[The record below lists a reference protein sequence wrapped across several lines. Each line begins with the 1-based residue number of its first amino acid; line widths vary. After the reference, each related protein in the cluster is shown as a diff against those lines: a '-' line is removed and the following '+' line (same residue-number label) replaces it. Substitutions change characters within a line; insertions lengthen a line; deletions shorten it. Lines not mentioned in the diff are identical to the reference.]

1 MGPCSNKVRIK
12 MYTAEISR
20 GNPTCFIFLIDQ
32 SGSMEDPFGGDPTG
46 SKARAVADA
55 INRLLQNLVLRC
67 AKAEGVR
74 DYFYVGVIGYGVKV
88 GPAFGGE
95 LSGMD
100 LVPISTI
107 GDQPLTIEER
117 VQKVPD
123 GAGGLIEQDIKFPI
137 WFEPVAK
144 GPTPMKQALKKA
156 ESILMDWFN
165 EHPDCFPPVVINI
178 SDGEPTDGD
187 PSGVAENIME
197 MESNDGNV
205 LLFNLHLSSST
216 APPVEFPDSKEP
228 LPDEFASLLYDM
240 SSILPEKIRVE
251 AESEGFDVSPESR
264 GFIFNSDIVKVIQF
278 IDIGTRATVLR

>member
-1 MGPCSNKVRIK
+1 

-20 GNPTCFIFLIDQ
+20 GNPTCFLFLIDQ
-32 SGSMEDPFGGDPTG
+32 SGSMEDPFGGDATG

-74 DYFYVGVIGYGVKV
+74 DYFYVGVIGYGLKV

-95 LSGMD
+95 LNGMD
-100 LVPISTI
+100 LVPISAI

-117 VQKVPD
+117 TQKVPD
-123 GAGGLIEQDIKFPI
+123 GAGGLIEQNIKFPI
-137 WFEPVAK
+137 WFEPISK

-156 ESILMDWFN
+156 ESILTDWLDD
-165 EHPDCFPPVVINI
+165 HPDSFPPIVINI

-187 PSGVAENIME
+187 PSGVAESIKE
-197 MESNDGNV
+197 MESSDGNV

-216 APPVEFPDSKEP
+216 APPVEFPDSKES
-228 LPDEFASLLYDM
+228 LPDEFARLLYDM
-240 SSILPEKIRVE
+240 SSILPEKIRGE
-251 AESEGFDVSPESR
+251 AESEGFEVSPESR

-278 IDIGTRATVLR
+278 IDMGTRATNLR

>member
-1 MGPCSNKVRIK
+1 

-20 GNPTCFIFLIDQ
+20 GNPTCFLFLIDQ
-32 SGSMEDPFGGDPTG
+32 SGSMEDPFGGDSAG
-46 SKARAVADA
+46 SKSKAVADA

-74 DYFYVGVIGYGVKV
+74 DYFHVGVLGYGLNV

-95 LSGMD
+95 LDGLD
-100 LVPISTI
+100 LVPISAI
-107 GDQPLTIEER
+107 GDQPLKVEER
-117 VQKVPD
+117 TQKVPD
-123 GAGGLIEQDIKFPI
+123 GAGGVIDQDIKFPI

-156 ESILMDWFN
+156 ENILLDWLDM
-165 EHPDCFPPVVINI
+165 HPDCFPPVVINI

-187 PSGVAENIME
+187 PSEVAESIME
-197 MESNDGNV
+197 MGSSDGNI

-216 APPVEFPDSKEP
+216 APPVEFPDSKDY

-240 SSILPEKIRVE
+240 SSVLPDKIRTE
-251 AESEGFDVSPESR
+251 AESEGFTVSPESR

-278 IDIGTRATVLR
+278 IDIGTRATNLR

>member
-74 DYFYVGVIGYGVKV
+74 DYFHVGVIGYGVKV

-117 VQKVPD
+117 IQKVPD

-156 ESILMDWFN
+156 ESILMG
-165 EHPDCFPPVVINI
+165 I
-178 SDGEPTDGD
+178 
-187 PSGVAENIME
+187 
-197 MESNDGNV
+197 
-205 LLFNLHLSSST
+205 LT
-216 APPVEFPDSKEP
+216 A
-228 LPDEFASLLYDM
+228 
-240 SSILPEKIRVE
+240 
-251 AESEGFDVSPESR
+251 SR
-264 GFIFNSDIVKVIQF
+264 RS
-278 IDIGTRATVLR
+278 